1 MRVHI
6 FTTDEPDKL
15 KTLKDAFKYLEFY
28 HDRFWYEDESQ
39 DQYITEC
46 LYNLNKLIKEEENA
60 KGAAEKTSEG
70 R

>member
-1 MRVHI
+1 MRIHI
-6 FTTDEPDKL
+6 FAADEPNKL

-39 DQYITEC
+39 DQYIIEC

-60 KGAAEKTSEG
+60 KRAAEETGKG
-70 R
+70 

>member
-60 KGAAEKTSEG
+60 KGATEKTIEG
-70 R
+70 

>member
-60 KGAAEKTSEG
+60 KGATEKTIKG
-70 R
+70 

>member
-6 FTTDEPDKL
+6 FTADEPDRL

-39 DQYITEC
+39 DWYVVKC
-46 LYNLNKLIKEEENA
+46 LYDLNKIIKEEENA
-60 KGAAEKTSEG
+60 KRAAEETDEG
-70 R
+70 